1 MRHVRLRWMALA
13 IVGVLMAAAP
23 SRAQQLIV
31 WHDKGDDGVRM
42 IQQMG
47 ELYAKDHPGIT
58 FRSVSMPTDQ
68 WLSRSIAAL
77 NTNTAPDVL
86 FNDGFLLVRVQQQ
99 TRKLSD
105 LAPQLAQLPADDRKF
120 LSADDVATATYGGQV
135 LFIPMQRLI
144 VGWGV
149 RKSWLANIGETFPK
163 TWQDAL
169 RIAHKMQDSDPSG
182 SGRKTIYGMA
192 MMGGNPT
199 FLLDAGVTMLTYGN
213 GIKHAIVDDDGNIV
227 IDRPENARV
236 VIEYLKLYTEYKV
249 ISPDT
254 INQLSTDMYQL
265 IEGERVGQF
274 RVGNWNVAKWDKTP
288 PAGDYVIG
296 PFPAI
301 GGGTSSYVVPAD
313 RGMAVPVNSPHPEAA
328 KDFVKFLASK
338 GAQQISLQN
347 MGGTVRSDLDTTN
360 ITPGLRPFVAADT
373 RLQVA
378 DNAITTF
385 PWFAK
390 LHDDYYK
397 LLVAAISDPP
407 ADWDAWIK
415 QTADK
420 LRAEKQALISKG

>member
-1 MRHVRLRWMALA
+1 MGHGRLRWTALA
-13 IVGVLMAAAP
+13 MVVALLAAAP
-23 SRAQQLIV
+23 ARAQQLIV

-68 WLSRSIAAL
+68 WFSRSIAAL

-86 FNDGFLLVRVQQQ
+86 FNDGFLLVQIQQQ
-99 TRKLSD
+99 TKKLSD
-105 LAPQLAQLPADDRKF
+105 LAPQLAQLPPDDRKF
-120 LSADDVATATYGGQV
+120 LSADDVAAATYRGQV

-144 VGWGV
+144 VGWGA
-149 RKSWLANIGETFPK
+149 RKSWLAKVGETFPK
-163 TWQDAL
+163 TWDDAL
-169 RIAHKMQDSDPSG
+169 RIARKMQDSDASG
-182 SGRKTIYGMA
+182 SGRKDTYGMA
-192 MMGGNPT
+192 MMGGNST

-236 VIEYLKLYTEYKV
+236 VIEYLKLYTQYKV

-265 IEGERVGQF
+265 IEGDRVGQF

-288 PAGDYVIG
+288 PAGDYVVG

-301 GGGTSSYVVPAD
+301 GNGTSNFVVPAD

-328 KDFVKFLASK
+328 KEFVKFVATK

-347 MGGTVRSDLDTTN
+347 MGGTVRSDLDTAN
-360 ITPGLRPFVAADT
+360 ITPGLRPFVSPDT
-373 RLQVA
+373 KLQVA

-390 LHDDYYK
+390 LHDAYYK
-397 LLVAAISDPP
+397 LLVAAIADLP

-415 QTADK
+415 ETAAK
-420 LRAEKQALISKG
+420 LRAEKQSLISKG